1 MFTRAILIFTGVIA
15 VLLILGAGIKCA
27 QAAPVC
33 SMWSAERVEA
43 RARIAGPYL
52 TEVTD
57 ALSELGLPHRW
68 AYLML
73 EESGGKPE
81 AKSAAGALGPW
92 QLTAATA
99 KRYGCADRTDPREAT
114 LAAGRYIL
122 HLLEVFG
129 GDEAAAVMAY
139 NMGGANLK
147 KYGPTQSA
155 RALSALVMCAFYNDP
170 LYLNGYK

>member
-1 MFTRAILIFTGVIA
+1 MYVRAIAAFAALIVILVALGGIVRCASAEPACGGWSQGRVIA
-15 VLLILGAGIKCA
+15 
-27 QAAPVC
+27 
-33 SMWSAERVEA
+33 
-43 RARIAGPYL
+43 RASVAGPYL

-99 KRYGCADRTDPREAT
+99 RRYGCPDRTDPREAT

-122 HLLEVFG
+122 HLLEAFG
-129 GDEAAAVMAY
+129 GDEAMAIMAY
-139 NMGGANLK
+139 NMGGTNLIK
-147 KYGPTQSA
+147 NGPTKEA
-155 RALSALVMCAFYNDP
+155 RALAAQVICAFYHDP
-170 LYLNGYK
+170 LYLNGYR